1 MELLE
6 QLNYL
11 RMLSQ
16 QLLLRWQIL
25 LALLTLHMTR
35 FCQLELF
42 ASLSKLTERRLGQIG
57 EL

>member
-25 LALLTLHMTR
+25 PALLTLHMTR

-42 ASLSKLTERRLGQIG
+42 ALLSKLTERRLGQIG